1 MTYRILYR
9 CRECGEVFADGGMPE
24 RMARMEMAKLCA
36 DPTGSAINAISIH
49 SHSFPGKTPGE
60 YCADFLGIAP
70 EQP

>member
-9 CRECGEVFADGGMPE
+9 CRECGETFAEGGMSGG
-24 RMARMEMAKLCA
+24 MAQLELAKLCA
-36 DPTGSAINAISIH
+36 DPTNSAINATSIH

-70 EQP
+70 EQG